1 MRFLKTYV
9 ILLLLQNAVFAQT
22 VGNAVAQT
30 PVATEADTV
39 KIAESPATKTTE
51 NLAFIHENFGEAMEK
66 ARAENK
72 LVFIDAYTT
81 WCGPCKQMD
90 KNTFTDED
98 VAAFFNEKFIN
109 LKLDMERGDGLTIQ
123 QRYKVSAFPTFLFLN
138 ADGEVVHKA
147 LGFQDADQFLAIGKV
162 ALSSDQTFSTWTKRY
177 DRGDRD
183 PRFLKEY
190 AEKLG
195 EAYDDRR
202 AEVAEAYLATQTDRF
217 SPNNLAFAMRF
228 TEGVYSPLFNFLVD
242 NKKAFE
248 KKFTKD
254 EISLKIDELV
264 VECLMNEKNLP
275 TLGRADSLIRFVYP
289 EKADR
294 MSKNYRLSYHRMKGN
309 RDNYAAS
316 AVQYFKKY
324 DDNADELSETA
335 ATFYEQIDDKALL
348 KKALKWA
355 KSGAKKQPTVMN
367 QLTVAQLLQ
376 KLEKTKKAKKAAEE
390 AIEIGKKL
398 GQNYDDATAFL
409 KELK

>member
-9 ILLLLQNAVFAQT
+9 ILLLLQNSVFAQT
-22 VGNAVAQT
+22 LSNAVAQN
-30 PVATEADTV
+30 PVATE
-39 KIAESPATKTTE
+39 EHATKPTE
-51 NLAFIHENFGEAMEK
+51 NLAFIHENFKEAVEK

-72 LVFIDAYTT
+72 LIFIDAYTT

-109 LKLDMERGDGLTIQ
+109 LKLDMERGDGLTVQ

-162 ALSSDQTFSTWTKRY
+162 ALSTDQTFSTWTKRY
-177 DRGDRD
+177 DKGDRD
-183 PRFLKEY
+183 PQFLKEY
-190 AEKLG
+190 AGKLA
-195 EAYDDRR
+195 EAYDERR
-202 AEVAEAYLATQTDRF
+202 AEVAEAYLLTQTDRF
-217 SPNNLAFAMRF
+217 STPNLEFAMRF
-228 TEGVYSPLFNFLVD
+228 TEGVNSPLFNFLVEH
-242 NKKAFE
+242 KKAFE

-254 EISLKIDELV
+254 EISLKIEELV
-264 VECLMNEKNLP
+264 SECLMNDKNLP

-294 MSKNYRLSYHRMKGN
+294 MSKNYRLSYHRMKGD
-309 RDNYAAS
+309 RENYAAS

-324 DDNADELSETA
+324 DDNADELNETA
-335 ATFYEQIDDKALL
+335 TTFFEQIDDKSLL

-355 KSGAKKQPTVMN
+355 KAGAKKQPTVMN
-367 QLTVAQLLQ
+367 QLIVAQLLQ
-376 KLEKTKKAKKAAEE
+376 KLEKTKKAKKAAIE
-390 AIEIGKKL
+390 AIEIGKKM
-398 GQNYDDATAFL
+398 GQNYDEAAAFL